1 MTERSSH
8 DVKYWPPVTKAK
20 AGSMITMQCA
30 RKFLR
35 RFLED
40 ESGAAAIEYGLIVA
54 GVAMAL
60 IPFLPNLGNFYE
72 SMFNKFTN
80 TINNMSP

>member
-8 DVKYWPPVTKAK
+8 DVKFWPPVTKAK
-20 AGSMITMQCA
+20 AGSMITMQTV
-30 RKFLR
+30 RKIVR
-35 RFLED
+35 QYLED

-60 IPFLPNLGNFYE
+60 FPFLPNLKSFY
-72 SMFNKFTN
+72 SDMFKDFAN
-80 TINNMSP
+80 TINNMMP